1 MITYLQPEGL
11 SLDLPLYFPGIAP
24 TLTFASLSVRPLFIS
39 LLETY
44 LPELEPMTIRPAL
57 KAIILALLPGLEEE
71 TSEDFEPTLR
81 TLNKIRNVASQM
93 DTRRSSLS
101 SNAGGQYFWQCMFL
115 ASITNP
121 SRRLG
126 VLAYLNRHLPKLGL
140 EKQTGSHERNN
151 QLEGADAATIVD
163 SVISPEPGLLIRCF
177 ASGLTDDQLLVQRN
191 FLDLLVTHL
200 PLYSPVLQS
209 KIRHDDLEKLILAA
223 AGVVLRRDM
232 SLNRRLWAWFLGPEP
247 TQPLVTS
254 PNPEADKTQETPIEN
269 QEQSQSRYFSRYGL
283 DSLVRGLLKL
293 ISQDTLQ
300 PSQKSRPL
308 RIALSLMDR
317 WEVGGFVVPAVFLPI
332 MRSVQSFEGTADK
345 SHFEEL
351 FRSASAF
358 FDGVESSLIFSELLY
373 LIHGDTKGQNEHFE
387 KRESD
392 LKLAQF
398 ILANFNVR
406 EEEMLLLHIP
416 LLTLATLV
424 EAHEIILKNRPGWP
438 PEQSTIYSQH
448 LFKLLNLALNLL
460 PERAFLVKVASENLK
475 ADLREVDNQTIVKN
489 IQQFY
494 YRSKESLELPPLPF
508 TPHVLSELI
517 LRAAY
522 QLSMSALE
530 DDHRTLSVKET
541 LGLLTG
547 LLKET
552 PKSRILADGHLIR
565 AFHKALDCDMSQLT
579 THRFAVVS
587 AVASAVTT
595 LYRIHT
601 PEFYVN
607 YKQLCDLL
615 PALVNHLWVF
625 LSPESPKFHV
635 EAVRCIGLLH
645 SITWQDHIVEAAIT
659 SLMVDSDSPQ
669 IASTSNVQHVER
681 FCVLW
686 NHSLQWGLESQS
698 RSTEGN
704 AVNGKSVTDRSA
716 SHIFLLKRPLFVTLD
731 LLSQNSDEVYQIVRD
746 WIQDMPSIQR

>member
-1 MITYLQPEGL
+1 
-11 SLDLPLYFPGIAP
+11 
-24 TLTFASLSVRPLFIS
+24 
-39 LLETY
+39 
-44 LPELEPMTIRPAL
+44 MTIRPAL

-71 TSEDFEPTLR
+71 TSDDFEPTLR
-81 TLNKIRNVASQM
+81 TLNKIRSVASQM

-126 VLAYLNRHLPKLGL
+126 VLAYLNRHLPKLGF
-140 EKQTGSHERNN
+140 EKQTIPDGGDS
-151 QLEGADAATIVD
+151 QLEGADAASIVE

-191 FLDLLVTHL
+191 FLDLLVSHL
-200 PLYSPVLQS
+200 PLHSPVLQS
-209 KIRHDDLEKLILAA
+209 KIRRDDLEKLILAA

-247 TQPLVTS
+247 TQALAAS
-254 PNPEADKTQETPIEN
+254 PNPNAEKGQESSTES
-269 QEQSQSRYFSRYGL
+269 QEQSQSRYFSKNGL

-293 ISQDTLQ
+293 INQDTLQ

-332 MRSVQSFEGTADK
+332 MRSVQSFEGAADK
-345 SHFEEL
+345 THFEEL

-373 LIHGDTKGQNEHFE
+373 LIHGETRGQHEHFE
-387 KRESD
+387 KREND

-416 LLTLATLV
+416 LLTLATLI
-424 EAHEIILKNRPGWP
+424 EANEIILTNRPRWP
-438 PEQSTIYSQH
+438 SKQTNIYTQH

-460 PERAFLVKVASENLK
+460 PERAFLVKVASENPK
-475 ADLREVDNQTIVKN
+475 TDPRELDNQTLMKN

-494 YRSKESLELPPLPF
+494 DRSKESLELPPLPF
-508 TPHVLSELI
+508 APQVLSELI
-517 LRAAY
+517 LRVAY
-522 QLSMSALE
+522 RLSMSALE
-530 DDHRTLSVKET
+530 DHHCSLSVKET

-547 LLKET
+547 LLKKA

-565 AFHKALDCDMSQLT
+565 AFHKALDGDRPQLT
-579 THRFAVVS
+579 TQRFAVVS
-587 AVASAVTT
+587 SVASVVTT
-595 LYRIHT
+595 LYGIHA
-601 PEFYVN
+601 PGFYVT
-607 YKQLCDLL
+607 YEQLCDLL
-615 PALVNHLWVF
+615 PALMDHLWAF

-659 SLMVDSDSPQ
+659 SLMVEVDSPQ
-669 IASTSNVQHVER
+669 TASTSNVQHVER

-686 NHSLQWGLESQS
+686 NHSLQWGHESQNRPS
-698 RSTEGN
+698 EGN
-704 AVNGKSVTDRSA
+704 GVNGKFFADRPA
-716 SHIFLLKRPLFVTLD
+716 SHVSLLKRPLFVILD
-731 LLSQNSDEVYQIVRD
+731 LLSQSSDEVYQVVRD